1 MSVKENILSCAEACD
16 SLNRNKIEIIKDL
29 DSPAGEKVLAT
40 YGGSYVVISYSLFVK
55 ETAMFPSDKEGKV
68 SSYMEMS
75 SSKSNILDFIINFNS
90 LVM

>member
-1 MSVKENILSCAEACD
+1 MTTKENILSCEEACD

-29 DSPAGEKVLAT
+29 DSPAGEKVLAK

-55 ETAMFPSDKEGKV
+55 ETAMFPSDKEGNI

-75 SSKSNILDFIINFNS
+75 SSRSNIIEFIVNFNS
-90 LVM
+90 LVV